1 MRLYRN
7 AIILVV
13 VLAVAIG
20 AFYLLKDRVP
30 EEDTGPSYKPS
41 TSVKIVDFDSLK
53 VNKVVVRYP
62 EEEFVL
68 NKVDKDNWQ
77 LESDKDM
84 RIDNSRVRSIAIRM
98 SSIFVEKEI
107 EENPK
112 DLSVYGLDKP
122 VHATA
127 YLDDGTE
134 YSILIGNLTPTKGA
148 YYAMLPGGDKVYT
161 IGTYESEGILITKND
176 LKLVTLFEIAVE
188 DFTQIAL
195 KRNGAN
201 AFDSYKDGD
210 IWVLSE
216 PLAANAN
223 LAKIDEIT
231 TAISTLQVKTY
242 VKDSSDLAVFGLDN
256 PKYVLSFKTND
267 YENSISFGNET
278 AGSNIYAKLA
288 DRDDVFN
295 LDVNVVNFLDVP
307 VEEVVDSFVALPN
320 IQNVNKV
327 VVEIDG
333 TTDVSEIQTDP
344 EDSDNDKFTLNGRDA
359 SVTDHKGDFY
369 FKKYYQGLL
378 IAGIRDEVDIDG
390 KPEGISEITIT
401 YFLKDGEEI
410 KLEYVSRDDYYYY
423 VVKNGDYTGLVVNK
437 KKLSSDDSLR
447 VTRKNLIE
455 AMDKEG
461 K

>member
-13 VLAVAIG
+13 ILAVAIG
-20 AFYLLKDRVP
+20 AFYFLKDRAP
-30 EEDTGPSYKPS
+30 DEDTGPDYKPS

-68 NKVDKDNWQ
+68 VKVDKDNWQ
-77 LESDKDM
+77 LESDRDLKL
-84 RIDNSRVRSIAIRM
+84 DNSRVRSIAIRM
-98 SSIFVEKEI
+98 SSVFAEKEI

-112 DLSVYGLDKP
+112 DLSIYGLDKP
-122 VHATA
+122 VHATS
-127 YLDDGTE
+127 YLEDGSE
-134 YSILIGNLTPTKGA
+134 HSIMIGNLTPTKGA

-161 IGTYESEGILITKND
+161 ISTYDAEGILITKND
-176 LKLVTLFEIAVE
+176 LKLITLFELAAE
-188 DFTQIAL
+188 DFTRIAL
-195 KRNGAN
+195 ERNGN
-201 AFDSYKDGD
+201 LAFDSYKDGD
-210 IWVLSE
+210 LWMLSQ
-216 PLAANAN
+216 PLEANAS

-231 TAISTLQVKTY
+231 TAITALQVKSY

-256 PKYVLSFKTND
+256 PKYVLSFKTKD
-267 YENSISFGNET
+267 YENSILFGNET
-278 AGSNIYAKLA
+278 TGASIYAKLA
-288 DRDDVFN
+288 DRDDVFS
-295 LDVNVVNFLDVP
+295 LDVNTVNFLDVP
-307 VEEVVDSFVALPN
+307 VEEVVDSFVTLPN

-333 TTDVSEIQTDP
+333 VTDVSEIQTDP
-344 EDSDNDKFTLNGRDA
+344 EDSDNDKFTFNGKDA
-359 SVTDHKGDFY
+359 SVKDDKGDFY

-390 KPEGISEITIT
+390 KPEGNPELIIT
-401 YFLKDGEEI
+401 YFMKTGEEI
-410 KLEYVSRDDYYYY
+410 KLEYISRDDYYYY
-423 VVKNGDYTGLVVNK
+423 IVKNGDYTGLVVNK
-437 KKLSSDDSLR
+437 KKLSNDESIR
-447 VTRKNLIE
+447 ATRQRMVE